1 MYGRIWS
8 AEKVKPVRAAETVTT
23 MTLWERH
30 MTKAAAGKNTTLA
43 RYTVRVPNCFTSRS
57 MIVEK
62 KMDVTHCRNRPK
74 LPMRTPAGKQRW

>member
-8 AEKVKPVRAAETVTT
+8 AEKVKPVRAAEMVTT

-43 RYTVRVPNCFTSRS
+43 R
-57 MIVEK
+57 
-62 KMDVTHCRNRPK
+62 
-74 LPMRTPAGKQRW
+74 